1 MDDLPPPLGAIPE
14 HYGEPVTRRHL
25 RERAVELAV
34 ADGGSALDVSKAH
47 WEQAKREL
55 SPE

>member
-1 MDDLPPPLGAIPE
+1 MDDFPPTQGAIPE
-14 HYGEPVTRRHL
+14 HYHDPVTRKLL

-34 ADGGSALDVSKAH
+34 AGGGSALDVSKAH

-55 SPE
+55 SPD

>member
-1 MDDLPPPLGAIPE
+1 MDDSPITQGAIPE
-14 HYGEPVTRRHL
+14 HYHDSVTRKLL

-34 ADGGSALDVSKAH
+34 ADGGTALDVLKSH

-55 SPE
+55 SPD

>member
-1 MDDLPPPLGAIPE
+1 MDDFPPPLGAIPE

-47 WEQAKREL
+47 WEQAKMEL
-55 SPE
+55 LPD

>member
-1 MDDLPPPLGAIPE
+1 MNDPERIQGAIPE
-14 HYGEPVTRRHL
+14 HYSEPVTRKQL

-34 ADGGSALDVSKAH
+34 AEGGSALDVSKAH
-47 WEQAKREL
+47 WEQAKVEL